1 VTTVTPAPDQN
12 DGENEPGLHPAVP
25 LPTPRQP
32 ATGEIAYLLGCDDTN
47 SFYRA
52 FRIWTGTT
60 PETLWAATAR

>member
-1 VTTVTPAPDQN
+1 MTTVTPAPDQN

-52 FRIWTGTT
+52 FRS
-60 PETLWAATAR
+60 